1 MLSLVGSDALGS
13 HWLDMML
20 WALIAQF
27 RHCALNCALI
37 GPQVIFYAANSFYSQ
52 LVLGASQLQFSPRLP
67 LYSRQV
73 LQSKILGYIVSGIF
87 ANLELLGLYSIL
99 DSCT

>member
-52 LVLGASQLQFSPRLP
+52 LVLGA
-67 LYSRQV
+67 
-73 LQSKILGYIVSGIF
+73 F